1 MLDFAMRIFQSD
13 FIEKSDYSCGCT
25 LLSTQS
31 NLAHAT
37 QVGCRK
43 CLHDLVLG
51 LNIPCLNHRASFDMP
66 IILPA
71 KVTNSHW
78 KQHVTYSVLHIKYHW
93 EKYHQ
98 LEIHHFLCH
107 KMATLCGFLHNVQ
120 GNEMKPFH
128 QMSISWKMYSDCMQA
143 LILIFTTEN

>member
-1 MLDFAMRIFQSD
+1 MYFHLVFRGCSIIFFYFLELYTQILSHPTNIFFNFMIRYHYPSRELKRGFHSIAQQQKKLHWARVQYFSQVLDFAMRIFQSD

-71 KVTNSHW
+71 KVTNSH
-78 KQHVTYSVLHIKYHW
+78 
-93 EKYHQ
+93 
-98 LEIHHFLCH
+98 
-107 KMATLCGFLHNVQ
+107 
-120 GNEMKPFH
+120 
-128 QMSISWKMYSDCMQA
+128 
-143 LILIFTTEN
+143 